1 MAGIIGA
8 AGGIGG
14 FYLPVV
20 LGIARDTS
28 GNYGAGFLFLSGV
41 AALAF
46 LSLLVLRGKWL
57 VWARPEE
64 ADEPALGEPIAV
76 AE

>member
-1 MAGIIGA
+1 MTGIIGA

-20 LGIARDTS
+20 MAIAKQRTGS
-28 GNYGAGFLFLSGV
+28 YQPGFAIFAVL

-46 LSLLVLRGKWL
+46 LLVGALQRQWLAWSLPTDVG
-57 VWARPEE
+57 
-64 ADEPALGEPIAV
+64 LGVDAASAQ